1 MDPKFVTAFIKSI
14 SNVFSTMLQLPVEV
28 GEPTIKTGDEHPYDV
43 SGIIGMSGE
52 VVGSVVLSFPR
63 DTAERIVAIFTGEQ
77 MSIDSDD
84 FPDAIGELVN
94 MVAGGA
100 KGMFGGHEVNI
111 SCPSVIVGKDHAVSR
126 LKGVP
131 CVLIPCSTDCGEVV
145 IEIAI
150 QDRKQGK
157 GADAEVASASASA
170 SA

>member
-1 MDPKFVTAFIKSI
+1 MDPKFIAAFVKSI

-28 GEPTIKTGDEHPYDV
+28 GEPRIKASDEERFDV

-52 VVGSVVLSFPR
+52 VVGSVVLCFPG
-63 DTAERIVAIFTGEQ
+63 DAAERIVAIFTGEQ
-77 MSIDSDD
+77 MGVESED

-100 KGMFGGHEVNI
+100 KGMFEDREVSI
-111 SCPSVIVGKDHAVSR
+111 SCPSVIVGKNHNVSR
-126 LKGVP
+126 LKDVP

-150 QDRKQGK
+150 QDKKAQ
-157 GADAEVASASASA
+157 DAAAHAA
-170 SA
+170 TATA